1 MTYAER
7 SLQGTAAYNQ
17 TIKKLQMEVK
27 NALELVMG
35 DSSAEMLGEMSSIF
49 LEDAMPLIDQMKTG
63 YANHDFTAV
72 RMAAHALKG
81 SSATIGLEQLATIC
95 LAIETNCKQ
104 NETNQISQH
113 LAALESDY
121 IQIEK
126 ALSAFLL

>member
-1 MTYAER
+1 
-7 SLQGTAAYNQ
+7 
-17 TIKKLQMEVK
+17 
-27 NALELVMG
+27 MG

-49 LEDAMPLIDQMKTG
+49 LEDAVPLIDQMKTG
-63 YANHDFTAV
+63 YATHDLTAV

-81 SSATIGLEQLATIC
+81 SSATIGLEQFAAIC
-95 LAIETNCKQ
+95 LEIETSCKQ
-104 NETNQISQH
+104 NETNQMRQH